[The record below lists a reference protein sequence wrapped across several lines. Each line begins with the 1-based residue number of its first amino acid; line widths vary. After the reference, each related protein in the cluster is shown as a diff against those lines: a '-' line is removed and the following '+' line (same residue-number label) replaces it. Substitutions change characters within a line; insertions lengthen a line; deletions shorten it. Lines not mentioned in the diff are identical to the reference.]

1 MAAAIDGGEDYFCI
15 DSKPIEICR
24 PACAKR
30 CSMGKNEIE
39 KAPSFGY
46 CASQG
51 VYYYGSLVSTKKS
64 KEFFEIIEIQIV
76 IADFEAQRFEIT
88 FAV

>member
-1 MAAAIDGGEDYFCI
+1 MNEKEFNGLILAELVKIANDVFT
-15 DSKPIEICR
+15 
-24 PACAKR
+24 
-30 CSMGKNEIE
+30 NEIE

-64 KEFFEIIEIQIV
+64 
-76 IADFEAQRFEIT
+76 
-88 FAV
+88 

>member
-64 KEFFEIIEIQIV
+64 NKFFEN
-76 IADFEAQRFEIT
+76 FES
-88 FAV
+88 

>member
-51 VYYYGSLVSTKKS
+51 VYYYGSLVSTKNHKS
-64 KEFFEIIEIQIV
+64 SLKLLKFKCYSRFVQ
-76 IADFEAQRFEIT
+76 QRFELH

>member
-51 VYYYGSLVSTKKS
+51 VYYYGSLVSRGI
-64 KEFFEIIEIQIV
+64 FFVDQV
-76 IADFEAQRFEIT
+76 PCKLLADVAKFCEYCI
-88 FAV
+88 

>member
-1 MAAAIDGGEDYFCI
+1 M
-15 DSKPIEICR
+15 SKISNVLTMIEYLSTGKKYSINELSQLLEVTPR
-24 PACAKR
+24 MIR
-30 CSMGKNEIE
+30 VYKNEIE

-64 KEFFEIIEIQIV
+64 
-76 IADFEAQRFEIT
+76 
-88 FAV
+88 

>member
-30 CSMGKNEIE
+30 CSKGKNEIE

-64 KEFFEIIEIQIV
+64 
-76 IADFEAQRFEIT
+76 
-88 FAV
+88 

>member
-24 PACAKR
+24 VLFGLLGGSQIRFAVHQ
-30 CSMGKNEIE
+30 NEIE

-64 KEFFEIIEIQIV
+64 
-76 IADFEAQRFEIT
+76 
-88 FAV
+88 

>member
-51 VYYYGSLVSTKKS
+51 VYYYGRWWLIRTNIYLFNTEYQLIMV
-64 KEFFEIIEIQIV
+64 
-76 IADFEAQRFEIT
+76 
-88 FAV
+88 